1 MVQQWLVIAKFQYE
15 ILSFLIYGISS
26 FSQFGSDVTDH
37 RIFAKLTQHWED
49 EFHKD
54 MEALNVRQTFPR
66 KSSSRICC
74 LPGTFFIHLNYN

>member
-1 MVQQWLVIAKFQYE
+1 MIQQWLVIAKFQYE

-54 MEALNVRQTFPR
+54 MEALNVRQTFLC
-66 KSSSRICC
+66 K
-74 LPGTFFIHLNYN
+74 FIKNLLLARNILYSFEL